1 MMLLLIM
8 LRVLRNHINH
18 SKSNDIVS
26 SLSGVKGREEH
37 VNTFDTINTKHT
49 PPLFSELTISFFEM
63 DNSIMSLFFSD
74 LQYFQD
80 NNILPTKHTPP
91 LLHHVSHSGVPN

>member
-18 SKSNDIVS
+18 STSNDIVS
-26 SLSGVKGREEH
+26 SLSGVEGRGYLAL
-37 VNTFDTINTKHT
+37 ISSNTKHT